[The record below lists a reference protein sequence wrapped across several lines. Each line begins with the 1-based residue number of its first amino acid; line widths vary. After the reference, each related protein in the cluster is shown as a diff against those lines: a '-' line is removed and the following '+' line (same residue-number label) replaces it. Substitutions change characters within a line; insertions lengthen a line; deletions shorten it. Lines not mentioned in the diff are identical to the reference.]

1 LKLVIAVVQG
11 EDATQTVQALS
22 TAGISVTKMAST
34 GGFLQQGNATLL
46 IGVDDDKVEE
56 AIGVIRDNC
65 RERSQYMTPMPPM
78 VEPGEFFM
86 PYPVEAR
93 SAARPS
99 SSCLW
104 SASRNSDSPTL
115 PARGEGPYKIPA

>member
-11 EDATQTVQALS
+11 EDATQTIQALS
-22 TAGISVTKMAST
+22 TAGISVTKMASS

-46 IGVDDDKVEE
+46 IGVDDDKVEA
-56 AIGVIRDNC
+56 AITLIRDNC

-86 PYPVEAR
+86 PYPVEVQVGGATVFVVPVER
-93 SAARPS
+93 FEK
-99 SSCLW
+99 L
-104 SASRNSDSPTL
+104 
-115 PARGEGPYKIPA
+115 

>member
-1 LKLVIAVVQG
+1 MKLVIAVVQG

-22 TAGISVTKMAST
+22 GAGISVTKMASS

-46 IGVDDDKVEE
+46 IGVDDDKVDA
-56 AIGVIRDNC
+56 AIELIRENC

-86 PYPVEAR
+86 PYPVEVQVGGATVWVVDVER
-93 SAARPS
+93 FEK
-99 SSCLW
+99 L
-104 SASRNSDSPTL
+104 
-115 PARGEGPYKIPA
+115 

>member
-1 LKLVIAVVQG
+1 MKLVIAVVQG

-22 TAGISVTKMAST
+22 SAGISVTKMASS

-46 IGVDDDKVEE
+46 IGVDDDKVDA
-56 AIGVIRDNC
+56 AIELIRENC

-86 PYPVEAR
+86 PYPVEVQVGGATVFVVDVER
-93 SAARPS
+93 FEK
-99 SSCLW
+99 L
-104 SASRNSDSPTL
+104 
-115 PARGEGPYKIPA
+115 